1 MSALA
6 QRVLTVARPG
16 ESSGSVRV
24 ACLGAG
30 WVAAN
35 VILVALGTLIPYPMS
50 CGFLA
55 GIVNGT
61 VLSVVVVAK
70 ASERFQ
76 AGTTG
81 LLGGLGLSGLRSD
94 GSMIWKA
101 MQGLHELVDR
111 ALSGLSLP
119 GSERLHH
126 DIEQE
131 TLYILWTT
139 IFVVFASLVAEWV
152 RFAKSA
158 GMICGEG
165 ALSTSRLCTPF
176 CIAARQSR
184 AEVSWR
190 RGSCR

>member
-6 QRVLTVARPG
+6 QRVLTVARSEDP
-16 ESSGSVRV
+16 SSGSVRV

-35 VILVALGTLIPYPMS
+35 VVLVTLGTLIPYPLS

-61 VLSVVVVAK
+61 ILSIVVVAK

-81 LLGGLGLSGLRSD
+81 LLGGLSLSGLRSD

-101 MQGLHELVDR
+101 VQGLHEFVDR
-111 ALSGLSLP
+111 ALNGLSIP

-131 TLYILWTT
+131 VLYIIWTT
-139 IFVVFASLVAEWV
+139 IIVVFASLVAEWV
-152 RFAKSA
+152 RTAKA
-158 GMICGEG
+158 VE
-165 ALSTSRLCTPF
+165 
-176 CIAARQSR
+176 
-184 AEVSWR
+184 
-190 RGSCR
+190 

>member
-16 ESSGSVRV
+16 DSSGSVRV

-30 WVAAN
+30 WVVAN
-35 VILVALGTLIPYPMS
+35 VILVSVGTLVSYPLS
-50 CGFLA
+50 CAFLA

-81 LLGGLGLSGLRSD
+81 LLGGLSLSGLRSD
-94 GSMIWKA
+94 GSMIWKG
-101 MQGLHELVDR
+101 MQVLHELVDR
-111 ALSGLSLP
+111 VLNGLSIP

-139 IFVVFASLVAEWV
+139 IIVVFASLVAEWV
-152 RFAKSA
+152 RSTKSA
-158 GMICGEG
+158 E
-165 ALSTSRLCTPF
+165 
-176 CIAARQSR
+176 
-184 AEVSWR
+184 
-190 RGSCR
+190 